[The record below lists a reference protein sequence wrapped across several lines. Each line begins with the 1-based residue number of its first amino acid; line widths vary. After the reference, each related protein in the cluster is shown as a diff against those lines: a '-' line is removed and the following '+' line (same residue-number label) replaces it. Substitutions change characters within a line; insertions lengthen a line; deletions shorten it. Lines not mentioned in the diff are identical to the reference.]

1 MYTKTANSTPR
12 RMAITVS
19 LIITSSFLVRTFL
32 VETLSTYADCASR
45 RKVVFGLSP
54 GATIRPVSGRVAH
67 YDVY

>member
-19 LIITSSFLVRTFL
+19 LIITSSGLVRTFR
-32 VETLSTYADCASR
+32 VEMLSPYADCASR

-54 GATIRPVSGRVAH
+54 GATTRPDTGRVAH
-67 YDVY
+67 T